1 MRSETRTEAREEGT
15 ERKVE
20 ETSLKKVLGREEDG

>member
-1 MRSETRTEAREEGT
+1 MRSETRTEAREGV

-20 ETSLKKVLGREEDG
+20 ETSLKKVLERGEDG